1 MKTFTISLQNPPQVA
16 WIGIG
21 QLGKVALERYLLP
34 DLWCIHLYRDPL
46 HLRAGELEFAIQ
58 SGDATLIPP
67 ATPIEFR
74 FEAPATHWHFYA
86 HFRLTEGQNSEEK
99 ASIPAHQSIGAGF
112 ERLCQ
117 SLEAVMSAKQV
128 PGARAQANL
137 WSVLWEMTQGGE
149 RESADMVVKR
159 AQSLIEER
167 LARALSVAE
176 LARELGVSHN
186 HLTRRFRAQTGQTVV
201 GFIRE
206 ARLSRARHLLRHS
219 TLPIKAIASQVGLG
233 DFHSFGKALRRV
245 DGLGPREVR
254 ARSGAN
260 TGT

>member
-1 MKTFTISLQNPPQVA
+1 MHFFDIPLQNPPQVA

-21 QLGKVALERYLLP
+21 QLGKTALERYLLP
-34 DLWCIHLYRDPL
+34 DLWCIHLFRDPMIL
-46 HLRAGELEFAIQ
+46 CAGELKWEIK

-74 FEAPATHWHFYA
+74 FEAPTTHWHFYA
-86 HFRLTEGQNSEEK
+86 HFRLESSQNQELTR
-99 ASIPAHQSIGAGF
+99 IPAHQSLGERF

-117 SLEAVMSAKQV
+117 ALEAVMSAKHV
-128 PGARAQANL
+128 PKPRAQAHL
-137 WSVLWEMTQGGE
+137 WSILWEMAQPDARDLTDPLV
-149 RESADMVVKR
+149 RR
-159 AQSLIEER
+159 AQALIEER
-167 LARALSVAE
+167 MAQPLGVAA

-186 HLTRRFRAQTGQTVV
+186 HLTRRFRAQTGQTAV

-233 DFHSFGKALRRV
+233 GFHSFGKALRRA
-245 DGLGPREVR
+245 DGHGPREIR
-254 ARSGAN
+254 ARAVAN
-260 TGT
+260 KAT